1 MSFGWWVYYYYYYYD
16 YYHHFILIVNITT
29 IILCITVLVSFLNY
43 YHYDFS
49 LDLHL
54 FTLWGSMSILYVNE
68 SIDLQ
73 SNSKELFSN
82 EAYIWGK
89 LITGKLNYR
98 KAFLLLLL
106 LGVSLE
112 ELEFVL
118 LDFYEKNKLFMMDW

>member
-1 MSFGWWVYYYYYYYD
+1 
-16 YYHHFILIVNITT
+16 
-29 IILCITVLVSFLNY
+29 
-43 YHYDFS
+43 
-49 LDLHL
+49 
-54 FTLWGSMSILYVNE
+54 MSILYVNE

-82 EAYIWGK
+82 EAYNWGK

-98 KAFLLLLL
+98 QAFLLLLL

-112 ELEFVL
+112 EVEFVL